1 MDGFENQTTRSTR
14 HSCTATSLPYP
25 GENCVQPA
33 LFISPITSWYSHFRL
48 TNFCNFRFLDG
59 PRDYWRGSYDIKHGA
74 QKFIQ
79 YRLDMYKFG
88 LILFTIYELTVSYVV
103 TSDLGIFKG

>member
-48 TNFCNFRFLDG
+48 TNFILGD
-59 PRDYWRGSYDIKHGA
+59 PGA
-74 QKFIQ
+74 DSGDEGKSKRAEK
-79 YRLDMYKFG
+79 YGTGGAGNG
-88 LILFTIYELTVSYVV
+88 L
-103 TSDLGIFKG
+103 